1 MALIPL
7 KTLDERRYDA
17 TTALILYSLRR
28 GSDESYLSHDEQ
40 GLQNY
45 VTLHRIEDGAV
56 LEGKPITKKQ
66 LLRLCQ
72 SVMPKLKAKPI
83 YLPPEVLSYNSID
96 GSVMVWWRPA
106 GMQTIFFSKE
116 MKIKSGKAP
125 LPPLVF
131 IFTQGSIRTVALK
144 KDRRPDPET
153 DVYFTPFYN
162 DGCMGNAKVPI
173 SVTAKETRDLEEL
186 FFQGAFTSH
195 VTPTLEGIDGQRLW
209 SGLTRSGLTEFP
221 YDCLKKRGKLK
232 DIIQEE

>member
-7 KTLDERRYDA
+7 NTLNERQYDA

-28 GSDESYLSHDEQ
+28 GTSESYLPHDEE

-45 VTLHRIEDGAV
+45 VTLHRIQNGSV
-56 LEGKPITKKQ
+56 REGKPITKKQ

-72 SVMPKLKAKPI
+72 SVMPKLKARPT
-83 YLPPEVLSYNSID
+83 YLPPEVLSFNTID

-106 GMQTIFFSKE
+106 GVQTLFFSKE
-116 MKIKSGKAP
+116 MKIRSGKAP

-131 IFTQGSIRTVALK
+131 IFKHGFIRTVALME
-144 KDRRPDPET
+144 DSRPGPET

-162 DGCMGNAKVPI
+162 DGCMGNAKVPH
-173 SVTAKETRDLEEL
+173 SVTPKETRDLEEL
-186 FFQGAFTSH
+186 FFQGAFTAH
-195 VTPTLEGIDGQRLW
+195 GTPSLEGTDGQSLW
-209 SGLTRSGLTEFP
+209 NGLTNKGLTEFP
-221 YDCLKKRGKLK
+221 YNFLKKRSKLK

>member
-1 MALIPL
+1 MALIPV

-28 GSDESYLSHDEQ
+28 GSDEGYLSHDEQ
-40 GLQNY
+40 DLQNY
-45 VTLHRIEDGAV
+45 VTIHRIEDGSV
-56 LEGKPITKKQ
+56 REGKPITKKQ

-83 YLPPEVLSYNSID
+83 YLPSEVLSYNTID

-106 GMQTIFFSKE
+106 GIQTLFFSKE
-116 MKIKSGKAP
+116 MKIRSGKAP

-131 IFTQGSIRTVALK
+131 IFNQGSLRTVALK
-144 KDRRPDPET
+144 EDRRPDPET

-162 DGCMGNAKVPI
+162 DGCMGNARVPI
-173 SVTAKETRDLEEL
+173 SVTTKETRNLEEL
-186 FFQGAFTSH
+186 FFQGAFTTH
-195 VTPTLEGIDGQRLW
+195 GTPTLEGTDGQSLW
-209 SGLTRSGLTEFP
+209 SGLTRSGLSEFP